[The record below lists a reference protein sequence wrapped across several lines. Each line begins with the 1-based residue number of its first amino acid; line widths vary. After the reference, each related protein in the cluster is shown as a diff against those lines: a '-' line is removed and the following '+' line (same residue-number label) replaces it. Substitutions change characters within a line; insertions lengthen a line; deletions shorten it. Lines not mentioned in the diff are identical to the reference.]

1 METMKPTTAMA
12 VALAAVE
19 TFRNEC
25 RTDLGTQTVSCF
37 LHVAMR
43 SEIPMF
49 DLIELL
55 GLSNAAVSRNI
66 NVLGDGTP
74 KKPGLKLVK
83 AREDRGFRRRKIV
96 TLTPLGRA
104 LARKVVAA
112 MNNVRGL

>member
-1 METMKPTTAMA
+1 MA

-25 RTDLGTQTVSCF
+25 RADLGTQTVSCF

-55 GLSNAAVSRNI
+55 GLSNAAISRNI
-66 NVLGDGTP
+66 SMLGRGSP
-74 KKPGLKLVK
+74 KDPGLGLVE
-83 AREDRGFRRRKIV
+83 AHEDEYFRRRKIV
-96 TLTPLGRA
+96 ALTPRGKA
-104 LARKVVAA
+104 LANKLVAS
-112 MNNVRGL
+112 MNSVRGA